1 MMNDNAGKTAF
12 ELVAII
18 VDFGMGS
25 KIMQKA
31 RKLGMPGGTI
41 CLGRG
46 TVKNR
51 ILDFIGL
58 NEIRK
63 EIILMVAE
71 EKTVERVM
79 TELNNVFAFEKP
91 NHGIAFTT
99 AVCQIIGARSST
111 HCDDGGSVQGKD
123 VNNPMYDI
131 ITVVVDKGKGESV
144 IDEATKAGSTGG
156 TIIKAR
162 GSGIHETSKVF
173 NMDIEPEKEIVI
185 IITEKE
191 KTEDIVNSVRHG
203 LKIDEPGKGI
213 IFVQE
218 VKKAFGL
225 YNG

>member
-1 MMNDNAGKTAF
+1 M
-12 ELVAII
+12 
-18 VDFGMGS
+18 
-25 KIMQKA
+25 
-31 RKLGMPGGTI
+31 
-41 CLGRG
+41 
-46 TVKNR
+46 
-51 ILDFIGL
+51 
-58 NEIRK
+58 
-63 EIILMVAE
+63 
-71 EKTVERVM
+71 
-79 TELNNVFAFEKP
+79 
-91 NHGIAFTT
+91 
-99 AVCQIIGARSST
+99 
-111 HCDDGGSVQGKD
+111 
-123 VNNPMYDI
+123 
-131 ITVVVDKGKGESV
+131 VVDKGKGESV